1 MGDIKS
7 IWIQVS
13 TKNLYYVKSKTNIMG
28 IPKNIETC
36 FMVGLYDNDYKYLID
51 KNKLNEKLR
60 YLVKNKIK
68 YDTVS
73 FDKGI
78 FINNDKY
85 PIHSDLFDELY
96 KLHD

>member
-13 TKNLYYVKSKTNIMG
+13 TKNLYYVDSKINILG
-28 IPKNIETC
+28 VPKNIEIC
-36 FMVGLYDNDYKYLID
+36 FLVGLYDNNHKYCLD
-51 KNKLNEKLR
+51 KNRLNEKLR
-60 YLVKNKIK
+60 SLVKNKTK

-73 FDKGI
+73 VDKGI

-85 PIHSDLFDELY
+85 PINSDLFDELY
-96 KLHD
+96 KLYD